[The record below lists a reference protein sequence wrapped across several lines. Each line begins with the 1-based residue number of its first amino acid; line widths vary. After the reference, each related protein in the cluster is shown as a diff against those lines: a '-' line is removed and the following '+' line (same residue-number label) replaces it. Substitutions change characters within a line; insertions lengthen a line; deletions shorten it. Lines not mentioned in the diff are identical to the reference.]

1 MSNQAL
7 KKILIILS
15 GVFVALPFSF
25 CLTGC
30 APIEADDVLNA
41 IFPNLWVFLA
51 HLFATLVLL
60 ALCVWL
66 VWKPSKET
74 LKKRNE
80 YIQDQIKQ
88 AEETRKEALMKLAE
102 AQKEKVNAHVQAQNI
117 ISVAN
122 SQAYQLKDKIESEA
136 RNNAKKITEDAV
148 NDSIKIKED
157 IYSRMNKE
165 ILDIA
170 FDASS
175 SLLKKKVTRKDSDE
189 FVNDFIKQVKENKGD
204 KE

>member
-1 MSNQAL
+1 MNQ
-7 KKILIILS
+7 K
-15 GVFVALPFSF
+15 
-25 CLTGC
+25 
-30 APIEADDVLNA
+30 
-41 IFPNLWVFLA
+41 
-51 HLFATLVLL
+51 
-60 ALCVWL
+60 
-66 VWKPSKET
+66 
-74 LKKRNE
+74 
-80 YIQDQIKQ
+80 
-88 AEETRKEALMKLAE
+88 
-102 AQKEKVNAHVQAQNI
+102 
-117 ISVAN
+117 
-122 SQAYQLKDKIESEA
+122 

>member
-7 KKILIILS
+7 KKILIIL
-15 GVFVALPFSF
+15 GGTFIILPISL

-88 AEETRKEALMKLAE
+88 AENSRKEALKKLAE
-102 AQKEKVNAHVQAQNI
+102 SEKEKINARAQAQNI
-117 ISVAN
+117 INVAN
-122 SQAYQLKDKIESEA
+122 SQAYQLKEKIESEA
-136 RNNAKKITEDAV
+136 RNNAKKITDDAI
-148 NDSIKIKED
+148 NDSIRIKD
-157 IYSRMNKE
+157 NIYSKMNKE

-170 FDASS
+170 FNASS
-175 SLLKKKVTRKDSDE
+175 SLLKKKITKEDSDE

-204 KE
+204 K